1 VRTMVGI
8 WRTVADL
15 LLDGDYYPLTPPGRS
30 GKEWVAWQF
39 NRPDDLN
46 DRPGPDGFV
55 QAIRLAGSDDE
66 RTTIRLKG
74 LRPELV
80 YALHEAESGQ
90 RREVPGATLMDEGFV
105 FELPR
110 RQGSIWTYSEKG
122 S

>member
-1 VRTMVGI
+1 M
-8 WRTVADL
+8 
-15 LLDGDYYPLTPPGRS
+15 
-30 GKEWVAWQF
+30 
-39 NRPDDLN
+39 
-46 DRPGPDGFV
+46 
-55 QAIRLAGSDDE
+55 
-66 RTTIRLKG
+66 KG